1 MRIDKVFMGFALMF
15 MGIALLM
22 LSTANAN
29 VQYGGVVI
37 IRPIPIVF
45 GSSVDMAVFG
55 VFLAVFIL
63 MAILLLMR
71 W

>member
-37 IRPIPIVF
+37 IGPIPIVF

>member
-1 MRIDKVFMGFALMF
+1 MRIDKVIMGFALMF

-37 IRPIPIVF
+37 IGPIPIVF

>member
-22 LSTANAN
+22 LSTANTN

-37 IRPIPIVF
+37 IGPIPIVF